1 MPLMLSRDE
10 SRALAFVGLLLAVS
24 AAARL
29 LDRPARLELDAPA
42 TDLAELEAASRARQE
57 AGAKL
62 RPGERLDPNTATVA
76 ELVRLPG
83 ASRSI
88 AERVVAERQ
97 ASPFRTAEDL
107 QRVRGVGPA
116 TVERWREYLA
126 LPAAAPAALA
136 ASRGASG
143 RDAGKVEAA
152 SAPID
157 LNRASAAEL
166 ERLPGVGPVLAARIV
181 AWRDSVGRFER
192 VEQLETVRGI
202 GPAMMSRLGPLV
214 RVGS

>member
-1 MPLMLSRDE
+1 MLSRDE
-10 SRALAFVGLLLAVS
+10 SRALAFAGLLLAVS

-29 LDRPARLELDAPA
+29 LDRPAPLELDSPA
-42 TDLAELEAASRARQE
+42 MDLAELEAASRARQE
-57 AGAKL
+57 TGAKL

-97 ASPFRTAEDL
+97 ASPFRTADEL
-107 QRVRGVGPA
+107 RRVRGVGPA
-116 TVERWREYLA
+116 TVERWREHLT
-126 LPAAAPAALA
+126 LPAAAPATGLA
-136 ASRGASG
+136 GSRERSG
-143 RDAGKVEAA
+143 RDAGEVEVAPG
-152 SAPID
+152 PID
-157 LNRASAAEL
+157 LNRASATEL

-192 VEQLETVRGI
+192 VEQLESVRGI